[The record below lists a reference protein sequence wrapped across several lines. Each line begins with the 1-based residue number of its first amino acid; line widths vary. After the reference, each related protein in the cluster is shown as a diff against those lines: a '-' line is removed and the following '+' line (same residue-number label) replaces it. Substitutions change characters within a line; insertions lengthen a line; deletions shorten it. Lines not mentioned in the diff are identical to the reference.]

1 VSTDPSPK
9 PLRPGP
15 RPRFTRAE
23 VVETALRVIDE
34 DGAEMLSMRRV
45 AEALGVGVMTL
56 YGYFPNKEEMLKGVA
71 ELALSQAYVEPAVD
85 ASWEDRVRA
94 GVGRI
99 HGVYR
104 RHPQLAQL
112 ILAQTSATPR
122 LFRSRE
128 GILGALREAGFD
140 ETTALLALG
149 ALISYALGFGGMQAS
164 SAPGDL
170 PERIAELP
178 ADEFPNLTAAAD
190 RYDIHLSDEAFQ
202 YGLELLLAG
211 LRAQLAAR

>member
-1 VSTDPSPK
+1 M
-9 PLRPGP
+9 
-15 RPRFTRAE
+15 
-23 VVETALRVIDE
+23 ALRVIDA

-45 AEALGVGVMTL
+45 AEALGIGVMTL

-71 ELALSQAYVEPAVD
+71 ELALSQASVELPAG

-99 HGVYR
+99 YGVYR

-112 ILAQTSATPR
+112 ILGSTSATPR

-128 GILGALREAGFD
+128 GILGALSDAGFD
-140 ETTALLALG
+140 ETTALHALG
-149 ALISYALGFGGMQAS
+149 ALISYALGFGGMQAAD
-164 SAPGDL
+164 APGDL

-178 ADEFPNLTAAAD
+178 ADEFPHLTAVAE
-190 RYDIHLSDEAFQ
+190 RYDIHLSDEAFR
-202 YGLELLLAG
+202 YGLDRLLAG
-211 LRAQLAAR
+211 LRAELAAR